1 MICSFPNRTEAVQFV
16 DDLLKAF
23 PNASASITTMSP
35 EKFVV
40 SFAPIA
46 IDTSLVDTARERAEL
61 NFLRT
66 QVNT

>member
-1 MICSFPNRTEAVQFV
+1 MICSFQTRTEAVQFV

-40 SFAPIA
+40 CFAPTVT
-46 IDTSLVDTARERAEL
+46 DTSLVDTVREQAEL
-61 NFLRT
+61 NFLRS